1 MSYDVIEFYN
11 RALAI
16 VAGLGIA
23 ALSFRLLPPLSPDF
37 RTRRLMTLTLRDLRR
52 LAIGPTPRKP
62 VDWEGRI
69 YSRLCVVPDAAA
81 PPQRA
86 QLVTALSV
94 GSEVIQLR
102 RIAPHLGLGPEL
114 DAALE
119 AVARGDSAMAIT
131 RLGQLDGSLAALPDA
146 AGLQA
151 RGSILAISEGLIQH
165 AAYFDAGAPG

>member
-1 MSYDVIEFYN
+1 M
-11 RALAI
+11 
-16 VAGLGIA
+16 
-23 ALSFRLLPPLSPDF
+23 
-37 RTRRLMTLTLRDLRR
+37 
-52 LAIGPTPRKP
+52 
-62 VDWEGRI
+62 
-69 YSRLCVVPDAAA
+69 YSRLFAVPDAAA
-81 PPQRA
+81 PLVRA

-94 GSEVIQLR
+94 GSAIIQLR
-102 RIAPHLGLGPEL
+102 GIARRSGLSPEL

-165 AAYFDAGAPG
+165 ATYFDAGAPG